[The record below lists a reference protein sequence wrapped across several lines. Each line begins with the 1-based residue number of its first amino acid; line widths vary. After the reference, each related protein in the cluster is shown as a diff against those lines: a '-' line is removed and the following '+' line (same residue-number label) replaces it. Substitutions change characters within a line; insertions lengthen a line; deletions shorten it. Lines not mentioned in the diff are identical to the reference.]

1 MEKSLKI
8 FEIVEV
14 YRLLGNAKY
23 HKLEDP
29 DKIKVWKISR
39 LLKPTA
45 LKAEEAQQDATD
57 KLVPDSF
64 REQVNKAQEYRRA
77 KAAGEKELPMT
88 DKEYLIYL
96 ADFRKYSTLV
106 AKALEEFLQ
115 EDVKLEFE
123 PLSEEAMGLLIACND
138 WPMSQVEKLE
148 WMIG

>member
-1 MEKSLKI
+1 MKI

>member
-1 MEKSLKI
+1 MEKSLKT
-8 FEIVEV
+8 FEIVDA

-23 HKLEDP
+23 NKLEDA

-45 LKAEEAQQDATD
+45 LQAEEAQQDATN

-64 REQVNKAQEYRRA
+64 REQVDKAQEYRRA
-77 KAAGEKELPMT
+77 KMAGEKELPMT
-88 DKEYLIYL
+88 DKEYLIYM
-96 ADFRKYSTLV
+96 ADFRKYNILV
-106 AKALEEFLQ
+106 AKAIDEFLQ
-115 EDVKLEFE
+115 KDISLEFE